1 MWGGESDA
9 LNNSGT
15 LNQGGYVSRAYGWM
29 LMCMVW
35 CTYQSASPSK
45 HQPGV
50 SSELDKR
57 LERQVP
63 ELPQFQAGY
72 STDQICELATEGE
85 WVVWGLGPGFWEGC
99 RSGPAPGEI

>member
-1 MWGGESDA
+1 
-9 LNNSGT
+9 
-15 LNQGGYVSRAYGWM
+15 
-29 LMCMVW
+29 MCLGPMDGCLCVW
-35 CTYQSASPSK
+35 FGAHTSK

-99 RSGPAPGEI
+99 RSEPVPGEI